1 MATAF
6 LTKISNTTGED
17 LVFTQHDN
25 RRPSVVGGGGITVNG
40 RYFRSVHS
48 AFPLPLG
55 QPFTLHR
62 NSTIHVRDFGIP
74 FKTTGWLSVKRPNG
88 IEARFISAPDQGDW
102 FQDFVHTE
110 IWNNGRRGRNLT
122 SVPIGPVNSGA
133 WVVAEM
139 EIGGDVFKVREISS
153 HDQLKPTWEWISKKA
168 AELAMKFIEEYI
180 KSEAKGLST
189 KTYEEDMDP
198 PDLDIYY
205 RDPSEGR

>member
-6 LTKISNTTGED
+6 LTKITNTTGED
-17 LVFTQHDN
+17 LIFTQHDH

-40 RYFRSVHS
+40 QYFQSVRSPF
-48 AFPLPLG
+48 ALPLG

-62 NSTIHVRDFGIP
+62 HSTIHVRDFGIP

-88 IEARFISAPDQGDW
+88 IEARFISAPDAGDW

-122 SVPIGPVNSGA
+122 PVPIGPVSSGA

-139 EIGGDVFKVREISS
+139 EIGGEVFKVREISS
-153 HDQLKPTWEWISKKA
+153 HDPLKPTWDWIMKSA
-168 AELAMKFIEEYI
+168 SDLAIKFVEEYI
-180 KSEAKGLST
+180 KSKAKDMST
-189 KTYEEDMDP
+189 AAEESEMDAP
-198 PDLDIYY
+198 ELDIYY
-205 RDPSEGR
+205 RNPTET